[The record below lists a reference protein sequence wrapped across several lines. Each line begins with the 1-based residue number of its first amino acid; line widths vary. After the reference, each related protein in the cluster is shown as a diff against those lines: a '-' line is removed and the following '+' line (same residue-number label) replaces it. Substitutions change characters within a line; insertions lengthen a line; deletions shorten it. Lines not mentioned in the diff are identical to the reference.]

1 MRWDLTEYLLKGVYL
16 GLLLTI
22 ALHQPTWLDLGIIA
36 GCTFGGLIVAL
47 VVAAFRKSRS
57 GVRVQGHLL
66 GFVLFLLLEN
76 PHAVYAG
83 LVGGLA
89 AGTVLMLSVL
99 SGHEEQSMVVVGSV
113 VGGAVLGLALLVLRR
128 VRHIGVRTGVGL
140 ALGGGLI
147 AAAVTAMGWFDEQ
160 PADLAVLGALL
171 LLAIPFFYL
180 LTFVSLAE
188 ESEMEMAALC
198 AALGIGLWALAHD
211 ASTPLRAGVFLA
223 PLVLYAGY
231 VRFVLPGLRVFK
243 HALRGLSYNQI
254 GQHDRALASLGRA
267 LQLNPRHTLAREQL
281 WELHRSLDFERVK
294 NEPAILANVN
304 VNLCLERV
312 SALLLAD
319 RPQEPQTREAI
330 HLLQLVEYQR
340 SDLAPICAYW
350 RAVACCH
357 RREYDEAARNLEGL
371 LSGNLPGD
379 PRGRRTVLFPG
390 WQLAVAL
397 HPEMRRRVAE
407 PLLQDPPRRFEAI
420 ASVERE
426 LAELRERK
434 ADETAVWDVKRLLYA
449 PLTEEAYVRFVPEGK
464 IADEFDYGYV
474 REMGIALLAEAES
487 WKRGCEL
494 LRIAAR
500 GLPNES
506 ADLYAR
512 IAKAHETNGDV
523 EGMWTNFGNAMQM
536 GRSAGVANLTPEAR
550 QQLFAAVKAI
560 GDRAI
565 ADNRLDAALDAYKF
579 YSQRE
584 EAGIETWRTLAE
596 LFERKG
602 DVWSAT
608 HCTEHALSYGTD
620 ADLVARKDKYY
631 YSLAPAEV
639 QSRWDSVAKWFDVDY
654 LETKTKFLVEK
665 GVGNPELIDWA
676 THLADLLGVARPTG
690 VRSLLMRARVRRLRG
705 DVTESAE
712 LLERLRQN
720 KPARFD
726 SEEEEDAWFLA
737 HRLLGDF
744 YLADRPADA
753 IPCYAEFRKSNRAG
767 ADSAF
772 KLGKAFEAVG
782 DLPKA
787 ARFYEEVLTFPDH
800 PLYYEAKDAIARLKS
815 AGVARKS

>member
-1 MRWDLTEYLLKGVYL
+1 MRWDQTEYLLKGIFL

-22 ALHQPTWLDLGIIA
+22 ALHHPGWHELGVVA
-36 GCTFGGLIVAL
+36 GCTVGGLAIAL
-47 VVAAFRKSRS
+47 VVSAIRKMRS
-57 GVRVQGHLL
+57 GVRVHGHFL
-66 GFVLFLLLEN
+66 GFLLFLLLEN
-76 PHAVYAG
+76 PQAVYAG
-83 LVGGLA
+83 IVGGLA
-89 AGTVLMLSVL
+89 AGAVLTLNNQPDSTLLIGSVL
-99 SGHEEQSMVVVGSV
+99 
-113 VGGAVLGLALLVLRR
+113 GGAVLGVLFPVLR
-128 VRHIGVRTGVGL
+128 GVRNIWARAGVGL
-140 ALGGGLI
+140 ALGTGLI
-147 AAAVTAMGWFDEQ
+147 GAAVTAMGWFNEQ

-171 LLAIPFFYL
+171 LFAIPLFYL
-180 LTFVSLAE
+180 LTFVSIAE

-198 AALGIGLWALAHD
+198 AALGIGLWALA
-211 ASTPLRAGVFLA
+211 AEAATPVRSVVFLA
-223 PLVLYAGY
+223 PLVVYIVY
-231 VRFVLPGLRVFK
+231 VRLVLPKLRVFK

-254 GQHDRALASLGRA
+254 GQHDQALASLGRA
-267 LQLNPRHTLAREQL
+267 LQLNPRHSLAREQL
-281 WELHRSLDFERVK
+281 WELHRNLDFERVK
-294 NEPAILANVN
+294 NEPTILKNVN

-330 HLLQLVEYQR
+330 HLLQLVEFQR

-390 WQLAVAL
+390 WQLAVAI

-426 LAELRERK
+426 LADLRERK
-434 ADETAVWDVKRLLYA
+434 ADETAVWDVKRPLYA
-449 PLTEEAYVRFVPEGK
+449 PLDEATYVRFVPEGK
-464 IADEFDYGYV
+464 ITPEFDYGYV
-474 REMGIALLAEAES
+474 REMGLALVDQPEQ

-500 GLPNES
+500 GLPTE
-506 ADLYAR
+506 APALYVR
-512 IAKAHETNGDV
+512 IAKAHEAFGDI
-523 EGMWTNFGNAMQM
+523 EGMWTNFGQAMQV
-536 GRSAGVANLTPEAR
+536 GRSAGASNLTPEAR

-565 ADNRLDAALDAYKF
+565 QENRIDVALDAYKF

-608 HCTEHALSYGTD
+608 HCTEHALTFNGSD
-620 ADLVARKDKYY
+620 ADLLARKDKYY
-631 YSLAPAEV
+631 YSLPPAEV
-639 QSRWDSVAKWFDVDY
+639 QARWEQVAKWFDVDY
-654 LETKTKFLVEK
+654 IETKTKWLVDK
-665 GVGNPELIDWA
+665 AAGNRELIEWA
-676 THLADLLGVARPTG
+676 SHLADLLAVAKPAG
-690 VRSLLMRARVRRLRG
+690 MRSLLLRARVKRLCG
-705 DVTESAE
+705 ESAASIE
-712 LLERLRQN
+712 LLEKIRQN
-720 KPARFD
+720 KPTRFGGED
-726 SEEEEDAWFLA
+726 EEDAWFLA
-737 HRLLGDF
+737 HRLLGDY
-744 YLADRPADA
+744 YLDDRPADA
-753 IPCYAEFRKSNRAG
+753 IPCYTEFRKSNRAG

-787 ARFYEEVLTFPDH
+787 ARFYEEVLTFPEH